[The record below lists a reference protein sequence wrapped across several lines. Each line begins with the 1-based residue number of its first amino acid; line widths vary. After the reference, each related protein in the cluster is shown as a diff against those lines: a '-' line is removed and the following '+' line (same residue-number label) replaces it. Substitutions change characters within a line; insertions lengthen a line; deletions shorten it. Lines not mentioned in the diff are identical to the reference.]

1 MLRKGDAMKE
11 ELTKKIDAILS
22 ESFFIDDAV
31 VTMRGLS
38 IMIQEFMN
46 GNTWPGIPNS
56 ADRSERFWMERLSDM
71 LYFTSRTL
79 ELTADSFHEQYVE
92 LENKLLRASSCKD
105 ATGEGGE

>member
-1 MLRKGDAMKE
+1 MLRKGDAMK

-38 IMIQEFMN
+38 VMIQEFMN
-46 GNTWPGIPNS
+46 GNTWPGIPAN
-56 ADRSERFWMERLSDM
+56 ADHSERFWMERLSDI

-79 ELTADSFHEQYVE
+79 EITADSVKEQYAE
-92 LENKLLRASSCKD
+92 FEHKLLIAPSCEDDSAK
-105 ATGEGGE
+105 GGE